1 MYRKRYLAGGLIK
14 TGKVIREAVKNE
26 VFKKLKTRIKNFLD
40 DAYEGKDKTLKR
52 QEFKIRKGE
61 ALETAMKNFVKSK
74 RFNKSNTDQA
84 SRAVKQLE
92 KYNKQKKLEAKEYLK
107 SKGKTKN

>member
-1 MYRKRYLAGGLIK
+1 MSIKHQEIFKYQKRVPN
-14 TGKVIREAVKNE
+14 T
-26 VFKKLKTRIKNFLD
+26 T
-40 DAYEGKDKTLKR
+40 
-52 QEFKIRKGE
+52 FKIRKGE